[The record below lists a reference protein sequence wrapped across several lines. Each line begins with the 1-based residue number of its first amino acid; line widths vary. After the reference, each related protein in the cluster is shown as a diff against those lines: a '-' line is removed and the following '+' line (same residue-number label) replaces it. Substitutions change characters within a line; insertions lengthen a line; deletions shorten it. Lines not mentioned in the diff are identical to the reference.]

1 MTPRDPLVFADLP
14 GYTPHISRLL
24 AMMHYTRETTLHA
37 VAGLSTAQLDR
48 LPHPKGNA
56 VGMLLAHI
64 AAVEKSY
71 YQATVVGGEPDWET
85 PALAL
90 GGAGRETLRGRPLES
105 YLSEFARVRAQTLG
119 GLLDCDD
126 AWLHDVDT
134 ARGTPVN
141 NDFK

>member
-37 VAGLSTAQLDR
+37 VAGLSTARLDR
-48 LPHPKGNA
+48 LLHPKSNA

-71 YQATVVGGEPDWET
+71 YQATVVGASPIGKPRRSRWAG
-85 PALAL
+85 PVGRRC
-90 GGAGRETLRGRPLES
+90 GGGRSSPT
-105 YLSEFARVRAQTLG
+105 
-119 GLLDCDD
+119 
-126 AWLHDVDT
+126 
-134 ARGTPVN
+134 
-141 NDFK
+141 